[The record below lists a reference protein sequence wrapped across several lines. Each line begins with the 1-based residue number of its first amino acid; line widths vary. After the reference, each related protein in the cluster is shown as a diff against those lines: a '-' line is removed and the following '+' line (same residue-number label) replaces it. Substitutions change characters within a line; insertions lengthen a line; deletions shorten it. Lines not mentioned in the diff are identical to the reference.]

1 MIYPRIW
8 STPGRIQTHD
18 PRIRNPLLYS
28 LSYEGGSTSEIVEGA
43 TTLPP
48 PPESVLDMRDSNPQ
62 PSVFKQTLYPI
73 ELIVFGEF
81 YSDQHGG

>member
-1 MIYPRIW
+1 MPRKSGGGDYPAAPSDQI
-8 STPGRIQTHD
+8 
-18 PRIRNPLLYS
+18 
-28 LSYEGGSTSEIVEGA
+28 
-43 TTLPP
+43 
-48 PPESVLDMRDSNPQ
+48 LDMRDSNPQ